1 MPIHPLWI
9 VAILVVVL
17 IIFGPGRLPE
27 LGSAAGK
34 AMREFRKATS
44 ELTESIQSTPS
55 TAAAAPPAD
64 PTPAASTTAAKG
76 ESAPKSTEPAS
87 STKN

>member
-9 VAILVVVL
+9 VAILVIVL

-44 ELTESIQSTPS
+44 ELGNDVTSSMSATPQAPAGN
-55 TAAAAPPAD
+55 AAGTSD
-64 PTPAASTTAAKG
+64 ASA
-76 ESAPKSTEPAS
+76 KSTEPAS

>member
-9 VAILVVVL
+9 VAILVIVL

-44 ELTESIQSTPS
+44 ELSNDVSSAVNPPP
-55 TAAAAPPAD
+55 AAPPA
-64 PTPAASTTAAKG
+64 TPSDTAAK
-76 ESAPKSTEPAS
+76 STESTS
-87 STKN
+87 SSKN

>member
-9 VAILVVVL
+9 AAILVIVL

-44 ELTESIQSTPS
+44 ELSNEVSSSVNAATSTPAQKD
-55 TAAAAPPAD
+55 T
-64 PTPAASTTAAKG
+64 
-76 ESAPKSTEPAS
+76 EPKTTEPAS